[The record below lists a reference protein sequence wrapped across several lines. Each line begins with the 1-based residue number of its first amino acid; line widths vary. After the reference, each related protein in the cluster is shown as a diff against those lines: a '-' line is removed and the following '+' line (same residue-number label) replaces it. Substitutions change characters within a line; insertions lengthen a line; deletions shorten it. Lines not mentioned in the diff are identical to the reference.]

1 MSEDRV
7 GVPRP
12 PGSRRIPGEVW
23 DATAEARRLRGEA
36 AAEAR
41 QAVEAARGE
50 AARLRAEAS
59 AAGREEGL
67 ARATELIA
75 SAALARERL
84 HAGAEGQLVEAAVE
98 VARRLVERAAA
109 VDRELVVELAARAL
123 EPVRGRT
130 DVVLHAHPEDLAELH
145 AAEPQLS
152 RALGD
157 SRAVALV
164 ADPALGRG
172 EVRVETEAGAV
183 DARFAPQLEALG
195 RALRGEVEG
204 SW

>member
-12 PGSRRIPGEVW
+12 PGSRRIPGQVW
-23 DATAEARRLRGEA
+23 DAAAEARRLRGEA

-41 QAVEAARGE
+41 QVVEAARGE
-50 AARLRAEAS
+50 AAWLRAEAS

-84 HAGAEGQLVEAAVE
+84 LAGAEGELVEAAVE

-109 VDRELVVELAARAL
+109 VDREVVVELAARAL
-123 EPVRGRT
+123 EPVRGRA
-130 DVVLHAHPEDLAELH
+130 DVVLHAHPEDLAALQV
-145 AAEPQLS
+145 AEPQLS
-152 RALGD
+152 RALAG
-157 SRAVALV
+157 SRALALV
-164 ADPALGRG
+164 AEPALGRG

-195 RALRGEVEG
+195 RALRGEVG
-204 SW
+204 GGW